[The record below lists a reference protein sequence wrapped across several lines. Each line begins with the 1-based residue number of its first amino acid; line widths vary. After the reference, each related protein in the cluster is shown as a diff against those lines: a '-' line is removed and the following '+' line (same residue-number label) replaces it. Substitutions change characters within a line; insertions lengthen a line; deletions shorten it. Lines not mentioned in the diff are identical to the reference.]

1 MARRLLII
9 DDIASNRIV
18 LKAKLMAAG
27 YAVDLAADMA
37 GAQATIQS
45 RLPDVALISASL
57 RDPAARHLP
66 RLLNARQAARRVPV
80 IILDGGLDPVT
91 PGEHID
97 AVLSMPANDSLMLA
111 RLRSSIRVRDLE
123 DELRMRASTCRE
135 LGMAEDPAPYQE
147 GLPHVLLATRTV
159 DAGVALADQLGLG
172 EVARITVLPVKG
184 LVDGLERRGPADVVV
199 LDANPENPATDL
211 PFLSD
216 LRCRAETRHTAII
229 MRFPAGAE
237 TEAGMALDLGAS
249 DVVVGACDP
258 ASLRVLIQRQIAR
271 HQKLQGLRTQVQDGL
286 RLAATDALTGLYNRR
301 YALSH
306 MERLVARSG
315 ETGRALAV
323 MVLDIDRFKRV
334 NDTYGHQT
342 GDRVLRA
349 VAATRA
355 DNLRS
360 ADMLARYGGE
370 EFLIT
375 MPDTTVDQARRAA
388 ERLCRKVAALRVA
401 QENAPPINVTL
412 SIGLAVRNSAGEP
425 ASTFAER
432 LIKDADHALYAAKND
447 GRNQVT
453 ISRSAA

>member
-1 MARRLLII
+1 MSRRLLII
-9 DDIASNRIV
+9 DDVASNRIV

-37 GAQATIQS
+37 GAQAAIQS

-57 RDPAARHLP
+57 RDPDARYLP
-66 RLLNARQAARRVPV
+66 KLLNARQAARRVPV

-91 PGEHID
+91 PGDHVD

-111 RLRSSIRVRDLE
+111 RLRSAIRVRDLE

-135 LGMAEDPAPYQE
+135 LGMAEDPETYKK
-147 GLPHVLLATRTV
+147 LPHVLLAPRTV
-159 DAGVALADQLGLG
+159 DAGVVLADQLRLG
-172 EVARITVLPVKG
+172 AVARITVLPVKG
-184 LVDGLERRGPADVVV
+184 LVDSLERRGPADVVV
-199 LDANPENPATDL
+199 LDANPENPAADL

-216 LRCRAETRHTAII
+216 LRCRAETRHAAII
-229 MRFPAGAE
+229 MRLPAGAE

-249 DVVVGACDP
+249 DVVIGKSDP
-258 ASLRVLIQRQIAR
+258 TALRALVQRQIAR
-271 HQKLQGLRTQVQDGL
+271 QQKLQGLRTQVQNGL

-323 MVLDIDRFKRV
+323 MVLDIDRFKLV

-342 GDRVLRA
+342 GDTVLRA
-349 VAATRA
+349 VATTLA

-401 QENAPPINVTL
+401 QEDAPPIGVTL

-425 ASTFAER
+425 ASSFAER
-432 LIKDADHALYAAKND
+432 LIRDADHALYTAKND